1 MADGFTRTLTPAWI
15 VYVDGRRL
23 DPEHEGLLKAIR
35 VENNLNKIST
45 CTLSFSDDI
54 SSKGILTLLSSVSVH
69 IGYKDDIQ
77 VVFYGDITARHYS
90 FNDRGEKYEVLC
102 SNVLQR
108 MNHGMQCNAF
118 EHKTPA
124 AIIRETIERYGLQ
137 AEVEEFGPEY
147 EFTAQRYCS
156 AYEYIQS
163 LSKTYGKEIYAWGNT
178 VYVQDEI
185 TIKDDQIVYEKGKT
199 LISCYA
205 ENSLICEKGAFF
217 IDTDIRNGDD
227 IKGGSANPEKGKYKH
242 YIVSYCV
249 DNEDAENKAYGYL
262 KNILKKY
269 RRADI
274 KVGGDY
280 RLQPGMRVELKY
292 VDNNT
297 DGEYITEQVRHEI
310 DKRGYVTYAEL
321 YKPIT
326 PTGKPRDRVNKKTKK
341 EEKQQPEE
349 QKEKAAV
356 AEDLSKSIH
365 NPVWKKN
372 GKQISKALV
381 GDEVTLCADT
391 HNIADGTAAT
401 IKIVEKDADGNDDDV
416 TILSAKVQNNKIECA
431 WKVVYTAD
439 DDDADSEQEKKEK
452 GYTLP
457 EYAFTV
463 ECDGEKS
470 AESGQLDVRGWIKT
484 KFTDKRTGKPLANKK
499 YTVYLLD
506 GSTIKGSTDENGFVD
521 LKELKYGEYFII
533 FKD

>member
-1 MADGFTRTLTPAWI
+1 MADEFTRTLTPAWI

-54 SSKGILTLLSSVSVH
+54 SSKGILTLLSNVSVH

-90 FNDRGEKYEVLC
+90 FNEHGEKYEVVC

-269 RRADI
+269 RIADI
-274 KVGGDY
+274 KVSGDY

-292 VDNNT
+292 VDSDT
-297 DGEYITEQVRHEI
+297 DGEYIAERVKHELNAA
-310 DKRGYVTYAEL
+310 GYVTYAEL
-321 YKPIT
+321 YKPII
-326 PTGKPRDRVNKKTKK
+326 PTGKPRDRVHKETKK

-349 QKEKAAV
+349 QEEKAAA
-356 AEDLSKSIH
+356 AEDLSKSISGLA
-365 NPVWKKN
+365 WKKD
-372 GKQISKALV
+372 GEPITKALV

-391 HNIADGTAAT
+391 HNIADGTSAT
-401 IKIVEKDADGNDDDV
+401 IKIVEKDADGNDDDIV
-416 TILSAKVQNNKIECA
+416 TLSAKVQNKKIECT

-439 DDDADSEQEKKEK
+439 DDDADSKQEQEEK

-470 AESGQLDVRGWIKT
+470 TESGQLDVMGWIKT
-484 KFTDKRTGKPLANKK
+484 QFKDKKTGKPLANKK

-521 LKELKYGEYFII
+521 LKELKYGEYFID
-533 FKD
+533 FED

>member
-1 MADGFTRTLTPAWI
+1 MTDGFTRTLTPAWI

-54 SSKGILTLLSSVSVH
+54 SSKGILTLLSNVSVH

-77 VVFYGDITARHYS
+77 PLFYGDITARQYS
-90 FNDRGEKYEVLC
+90 FNEHGEKYEVVC
-102 SNVLQR
+102 SNVVQR

-124 AIIRETIERYGLQ
+124 AIIREIIERYGLQ

-205 ENSLICEKGAFF
+205 EDSLICEKEAFF
-217 IDTDIRNGDD
+217 IDTDIRNGED
-227 IKGGSANPEKGKYKH
+227 IKGGSANPEKGKCNH

-269 RRADI
+269 RIADI
-274 KVGGDY
+274 KVSGDY

-292 VDNNT
+292 IDSDT
-297 DGEYITEQVRHEI
+297 DGEYIVEQVKHEI

-321 YKPIT
+321 YKPII
-326 PTGKPRDRVNKKTKK
+326 PTGKPRDRVHKETQK

-349 QKEKAAV
+349 QEEKAA
-356 AEDLSKSIH
+356 AEDLSKSISGLA
-365 NPVWKKN
+365 WKKD
-372 GKQISKALV
+372 GEPITKALV

-391 HNIADGTAAT
+391 HNIADGTSAT
-401 IKIVEKDADGNDDDV
+401 IKIVEKDDDGNDDDIV
-416 TILSAKVQNNKIECA
+416 TLSAKVQNKKIECT

-439 DDDADSEQEKKEK
+439 DDDADSKQEQEEK

-463 ECDGEKS
+463 ECDGVES
-470 AESGQLDVRGWIKT
+470 EESGQLGVRGFFERKVCYANTDIPVQGIKYDLEFSSDY
-484 KFTDKRTGKPLANKK
+484 KKTGDANSDGIITEKNLPIGRF
-499 YTVYLLD
+499 LLKI
-506 GSTIKGSTDENGFVD
+506 GKI
-521 LKELKYGEYFII
+521 
-533 FKD
+533 